1 MDNALKGLFGGGGG
15 DEAGGTDRARD
26 FVRRY
31 SEGPKDQGFEAE
43 EARDQL
49 NQLLPNASSE
59 QVERATRQAL
69 NDLPEDQRSQ
79 FGDFVGQLRDR
90 EPGARSGGGG
100 GGFGMDDI
108 AGMFGQS
115 GGSANSVDDLFGGL
129 MGGGGSRSSGGG
141 MGDILGGLFG
151 GGGDSDNR
159 SRSSDGGG
167 MGGFLSS
174 GVGKV
179 VLGGIAAYL
188 TKEMLD
194 R

>member
-1 MDNALKGLFGGGGG
+1 MDSALKGLFGGGG
-15 DEAGGTDRARD
+15 DDAAGKERARE

-31 SEGPKDQGFEAE
+31 NEGPKDQGYEAS

-49 NQLLPNASSE
+49 NQLLPHANSD

-79 FGDFVGQLRDR
+79 FGDFVGQLRQR
-90 EPGARSGGGG
+90 EPGGQAAGGG

-115 GGSANSVDDLFGGL
+115 GGSANSVSDLFGGL
-129 MGGGGSRSSGGG
+129 MGGGAGRSSGGDLGG
-141 MGDILGGLFG
+141 MLGGLFG
-151 GGGDSDNR
+151 GGDSDDR
-159 SRSSDGGG
+159 SQTSGGGG
-167 MGGFLSS
+167 MSGFLSS
-174 GVGKV
+174 GAGKV

-188 TKEMLD
+188 AKEMLD